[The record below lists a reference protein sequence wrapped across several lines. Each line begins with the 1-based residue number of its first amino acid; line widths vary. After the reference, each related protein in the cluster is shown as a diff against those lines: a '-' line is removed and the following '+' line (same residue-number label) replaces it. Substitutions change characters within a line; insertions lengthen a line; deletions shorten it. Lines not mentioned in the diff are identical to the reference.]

1 MKSSFKKIK
10 LDFKKLKLDII
21 LLRSSF
27 ILYYSSYDS
36 KEVGNDF
43 LVLDLIPF

>member
-1 MKSSFKKIK
+1 MKSSFRKIK
-10 LDFKKLKLDII
+10 LDFI
-21 LLRSSF
+21 LLKSSF